1 MSVVYQDQRV
11 DYLARNK
18 IVAGLEPG
26 LDTYRNP
33 ARLLHVYVHAV
44 RSTEYGAL
52 YVRGTE
58 KASMNPWL
66 AVCSKQSTYITPEY
80 KQ

>member
-33 ARLLHVYVHAV
+33 ARLLHVYTQYGV
-44 RSTEYGAL
+44 RSTVLYTRYGKDIH
-52 YVRGTE
+52 E
-58 KASMNPWL
+58 SM
-66 AVCSKQSTYITPEY
+66 VGSM
-80 KQ
+80 